1 MLKSEEALLQEL
13 IDKYAKMYMKLAY
26 NSGVPSE
33 NAEDVVTEAFWSF
46 YKSGYFGCLS
56 EKETKVMLANIV
68 KNKSRS
74 FRERTNLCKGPGRM
88 DEGMGC
94 YW

>member
-33 NAEDVVTEAFWSF
+33 NAEDVVT
-46 YKSGYFGCLS
+46 
-56 EKETKVMLANIV
+56 
-68 KNKSRS
+68 
-74 FRERTNLCKGPGRM
+74 
-88 DEGMGC
+88 
-94 YW
+94 